1 MQYLIPTIL
10 VLGLIFTAL
19 FFSATISTLF
29 AITKK
34 HSERFFWIFFIA
46 LLGAIPVITDLR
58 ATRGGLDED
67 IPTGGWTPPSYIS
80 FLSEWIVKG
89 VIYTI
94 LAYAI
99 VHIALALKSRDA
111 QRKPGIKL
119 YFSYLALV
127 TPIFISAIA
136 GTQPYFSQFLLFGP
150 LIFTLA
156 YLKHPNDD
164 WTWYALLFKR
174 VLFSYVVL
182 SALSGVLAPSITTSP
197 ALTLIPGFNFRLNGV
212 FSHSNTLA
220 MAALGYLIFDFS
232 ISRNRRYYDHFSTFL
247 AGLVLV
253 LTQSKTTIG
262 CGLLCAL
269 IFFIAYRTANARRFI
284 SLRLLATIF
293 LLTPALLG
301 IAYVLSQ
308 NTHILIS
315 HFDNQTYKS
324 LSTLTGRTNIWAIT
338 LQSWEEN
345 ILFGYGPSLWSVE
358 YRLKYA
364 PQYAL
369 IVGMAH
375 NQLIQTLGESG
386 LVGALGLLI
395 YCITLLFYGF
405 KFFTITKGGSLAF
418 VLTFLIRGISETP
431 FRNTT
436 IDVVFVMHLAFF
448 IIFLSLINAHKVS
461 KSPLSCSQS
470 IR

>member
-1 MQYLIPTIL
+1 MQYAIIATLLFGAFAAAITFSLSVGALFKFTKTHSIRWFWTIF
-10 VLGLIFTAL
+10 VISLGL
-19 FFSATISTLF
+19 
-29 AITKK
+29 
-34 HSERFFWIFFIA
+34 
-46 LLGAIPVITDLR
+46 IPVITDLR
-58 ATRGGLDED
+58 SVRGGLDED
-67 IPTGGWTPPSYIS
+67 NPSGGWTPPGYIS
-80 FLSEWIVKG
+80 FFSEWVAKG
-89 VIYTI
+89 ITYTI

-99 VHIALALKSRDA
+99 VQIALALKSRDA
-111 QRKPGIKL
+111 QGKSGLKL

-136 GTQPYFSQFLLFGP
+136 GTEPYFSQFLLFGP

-156 YLKHPNDD
+156 YLKHPSDD
-164 WTWYALLFKR
+164 WRWYALLFKR
-174 VLFSYVVL
+174 VLLGYVVL
-182 SALSGVLAPSITTSP
+182 SALSGILAPSITTSP

-220 MAALGYLIFDFS
+220 MAALGYLILDFS
-232 ISRNRRYYDHFSTFL
+232 ISGNRRYYDYLSTFL
-247 AGLVLV
+247 AALVLV

-262 CGLLCAL
+262 CGILCAL
-269 IFFIAYRTANARRFI
+269 IFFSAYRTANARRII
-284 SLRLLATIF
+284 SLRLLTIIF
-293 LLTPALLG
+293 LSIPVVLG

-308 NTHILIS
+308 NAHILTNQ
-315 HFDNQTYKS
+315 FDNQTYKS

-338 LQSWEEN
+338 LRSWEEN

-364 PQYAL
+364 PQYVL

-386 LVGALGLLI
+386 LLGASGLLV

-405 KFFTITKGGSLAF
+405 KFFRETKGGSLAF

-431 FRNTT
+431 FRNTA
-436 IDVVFVMHLAFF
+436 IDVLFVIHLAFF
-448 IIFLSLINAHKVS
+448 IIFLSLINARKRS
-461 KSPLSCSQS
+461 ESASSES
-470 IR
+470 AGI